1 MENQRAQFLAQLES
15 LRVSFFERLPEKVAE
30 LKTAWQAVLSNPGQI
45 EQLNEFHRFSH
56 SLKGTAATFGYEAIS
71 DIACSVDDLAK
82 LLIEQDEPAT
92 AEQQDKIV
100 HLIEQLNITCR
111 TPSNENA
118 VKEEKDEQPIGV
130 RPADQISKRLIYL
143 VDTEQSNSSKLVAS
157 LSCNGYTVQTYHSFN
172 ELSLA
177 FNKQLPSTLM
187 MEAKLADNKLIGD
200 LYAGQSITPMDLPFF
215 VLAESDNFA
224 DRLTAIRMGAT
235 GYYVKP
241 PDINLLVRHLDNIHN
256 ATLADLYRVLIVDDS
271 KPVAEHHAITLRRGG
286 LTTQSLSEP
295 EHIIDAIEEFR
306 PDVILMDLYMPQC
319 SGLELTR
326 LIRLREDFNNIAVI
340 YLSAETNKGKQL
352 AVLSQSGGDDFL
364 TKPIETEHLHTAVVN
379 RAKRGRLVQAQS
391 MLDQLTGLYNL
402 IAFEKILQ
410 NEIVRARQL
419 NSAAVL
425 AILDVD
431 QYDAIIDQYGLIEVS
446 HVLRGL
452 AKLIQ
457 RIDDSV
463 LAGRFGVKEFALI
476 MPGASLTAATQML
489 EKLRDAFANTSHDSG
504 GPKHST
510 TLSCGIT
517 TCANYPT
524 IELICE
530 KAAFA
535 LYDAKNQGG
544 NRIVVADQ

>member
-30 LKTAWQAVLSNPGQI
+30 LKTAWQAVLSHPSQI
-45 EQLNEFHRFSH
+45 EQRNELHRLAH

-71 DIACSVDDLAK
+71 DIACSVEYLAK
-82 LLIEQDEPAT
+82 QLVEQNEPAT
-92 AEQQDKIV
+92 SEQQNKIF

-111 TPSNENA
+111 TTSNENA
-118 VKEEKDEQPIGV
+118 AKEEKYEETLGIKPS
-130 RPADQISKRLIYL
+130 DQMANRLIYL
-143 VDTEQSNSSKLVAS
+143 ADTEPAKLNDIVIS
-157 LSCNGYTVQTYHSFN
+157 LSCNGYTVQTYHSFD
-172 ELSLA
+172 ELNLA
-177 FNKQLPSTLM
+177 FSKQLPSTLM
-187 MEAKLADNKLIGD
+187 MGAELADEKPMSD
-200 LYAGQSITPMDLPFF
+200 LYTNNSITPMDVPFF
-215 VLAESDNFA
+215 VLAESDSFA
-224 DRLTAIRMGAT
+224 DKLTAIRLGAS
-235 GYYVKP
+235 GYYKKP
-241 PDINLLVRHLDNIHN
+241 TDINLLVRHLDNIHN
-256 ATLADLYRVLIVDDS
+256 ATLADFYRVLVVDDS
-271 KPVAEHHAITLRRGG
+271 KPVAEHHAITLRRAG
-286 LTTQSLSEP
+286 LVTQSLSEP
-295 EHIIDAIEEFR
+295 EHIIDAIETFR

-326 LIRLREDFNNIAVI
+326 LIRLQENFNHIAII
-340 YLSAETNKGKQL
+340 YLSAEINKGKQL

-379 RAKRGRLVQAQS
+379 RAKRGRLIQTQAT
-391 MLDQLTGLYNL
+391 LDQLTGLYNL
-402 IAFEKILQ
+402 IAFEKILH

-419 NSAAVL
+419 NSAAVV

-431 QYDAIIDQYGLIEVS
+431 QYDEIINQYGLIEAS
-446 HVLRGL
+446 NVLRGL

-476 MPGASLTAATQML
+476 MPGLSLLAATQIL

-517 TCANYPT
+517 ICENYPS

-544 NRIVVADQ
+544 NRIAVSD